1 MDTLKPDFVIPIET
15 IGVMIYPE
23 TQTIG
28 VQFID
33 SAKKRVLLSLSG
45 PALHAFWLTIG
56 RALNEHPQVKNW
68 TRRKAV

>member
-23 TQTIG
+23 TKTIG

-33 SAKKRVLLSLSG
+33 SAKKRVLL
-45 PALHAFWLTIG
+45 
-56 RALNEHPQVKNW
+56 
-68 TRRKAV
+68 